1 MSVINNEMSFTKY
14 RLKLGPPAAAEKS
27 GVGAAGEGGV
37 ESGAVRVGSRSAE
50 ASHHLHVRTLIRLRT
65 NNSIVV

>member
-1 MSVINNEMSFTKY
+1 MNFTKY
-14 RLKLGPPAAAEKS
+14 RLKLSPPGVAEKS

-50 ASHHLHVRTLIRLRT
+50 AGHHLCAH
-65 NNSIVV
+65 